1 MTVETAYQ
9 YLYGGALI
17 VFLIL
22 IGAMVVRSII
32 GPRSTDRI
40 MSVNMLGTMTIS
52 SIAILSFILKEEYL
66 ADVALI
72 YAMISFVAVLMMAS
86 MFIPAKPKKPRLAQ
100 AGRREKEQR
109 GRALRREHRPAQH
122 AGRRSRM
129 IEWIRFAI
137 AAILMILAL
146 CSFIAAVT
154 GAYRFGFVMN
164 RMHAA
169 GIGDTAG
176 IFLVILSLAVALG
189 PKMSTWK
196 LLILVFF
203 LWFTSPVSTHFLGQ
217 VEYYTNPVLRKH
229 VKKAEI
235 QEKGEADAAD

>member
-1 MTVETAYQ
+1 
-9 YLYGGALI
+9 
-17 VFLIL
+17 
-22 IGAMVVRSII
+22 
-32 GPRSTDRI
+32 
-40 MSVNMLGTMTIS
+40 
-52 SIAILSFILKEEYL
+52 
-66 ADVALI
+66 
-72 YAMISFVAVLMMAS
+72 
-86 MFIPAKPKKPRLAQ
+86 
-100 AGRREKEQR
+100 
-109 GRALRREHRPAQH
+109 
-122 AGRRSRM
+122 M

-196 LLILVFF
+196 LLILVF
-203 LWFTSPVSTHFLGQ
+203 GQ